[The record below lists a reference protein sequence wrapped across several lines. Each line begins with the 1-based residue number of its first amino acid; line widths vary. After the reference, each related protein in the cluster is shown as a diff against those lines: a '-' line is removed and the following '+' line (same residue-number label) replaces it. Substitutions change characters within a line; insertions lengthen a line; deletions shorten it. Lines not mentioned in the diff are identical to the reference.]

1 MKSDCKAFET
11 QSQWQGLGG
20 GWRAGGGAGTVCITP
35 FCIFGPCSF
44 CSFVPLRPITA
55 ASQELGFNLFRR
67 VFLTRSYVELT
78 DNYSL
83 LPVSWPVSVLG
94 TECSH
99 LLALCFW
106 IMPNLCVLNNSPNKE
121 IRTRLWVRMRNA
133 WPVGHTCTGRVPLWQ
148 GSLVDFWN
156 SSTSLPGTGWL
167 LFESSVSPLAYRG
180 FCLGIQTPASPQI
193 SHTLLRPLAAFI
205 FFIVSSE
212 NKDKRPGMLWY
223 GSLSLL
229 IASLGRKILIFQSGR
244 SRQMTKRSRNHCLEH
259 LTTDN
264 YIMDFRIKFPK
275 QMEQNKSWAGREL
288 ATPQAGS
295 HLWTWSYLGRPPGS
309 APLGPSSGFLSPL
322 WLLLGGCT
330 DSGLRAEEVLW
341 ATRKRNWKGNQ
352 AGIFENTETLSIGR
366 WSQHWRAR
374 GVFCL
379 FVCYFALL
387 SIWALTVPGAER
399 GFGGARWAKPCS
411 HLMEEKHSKPAI
423 WAE

>member
-1 MKSDCKAFET
+1 M
-11 QSQWQGLGG
+11 
-20 GWRAGGGAGTVCITP
+20 
-35 FCIFGPCSF
+35 
-44 CSFVPLRPITA
+44 
-55 ASQELGFNLFRR
+55 
-67 VFLTRSYVELT
+67 
-78 DNYSL
+78 
-83 LPVSWPVSVLG
+83 SWPVSVLG

-106 IMPNLCVLNNSPNKE
+106 IMPNLCVLNKSPNKE
-121 IRTRLWVRMRNA
+121 IRTRLWVRMRNV
-133 WPVGHTCTGRVPLWQ
+133 WPVGHTCTVRVPLWQ
-148 GSLVDFWN
+148 WSLVDFWN

-167 LFESSVSPLAYRG
+167 LFESSVSPLEAHLD

-229 IASLGRKILIFQSGR
+229 IASLSRKILIFQSGR

-341 ATRKRNWKGNQ
+341 ATSKRNWKGNQ
-352 AGIFENTETLSIGR
+352 AGIFENTETFINRSLITTLKSQGCFLSVCLLFCFTVHLSTDCARRGAR
-366 WSQHWRAR
+366 LWRHT
-374 GVFCL
+374 VSK
-379 FVCYFALL
+379 ALL
-387 SIWALTVPGAER
+387 SPD
-399 GFGGARWAKPCS
+399 GGETQQTSDLSWVGW
-411 HLMEEKHSKPAI
+411 LFQ
-423 WAE
+423 